1 MPKSF
6 ILIAAVAIIAIV
18 AGQADAKGKKGE
30 TSASAHDLNFTHYV
44 DKSSPGLILMQR
56 STSKPKSG
64 SMGSTSTKSGR

>member
-30 TSASAHDLNFTHYV
+30 TSASAHDLNFTHHV
-44 DKSSPGLILMQR
+44 DKASPVLMQR

-64 SMGSTSTKSGR
+64 SVGSTSTKSGR

>member
-1 MPKSF
+1 MRKSF

-30 TSASAHDLNFTHYV
+30 TATSFHDFNITHHV
-44 DKSSPGLILMQR
+44 DKSSPVLMQR

-64 SMGSTSTKSGR
+64 SIGSTSTKSGR